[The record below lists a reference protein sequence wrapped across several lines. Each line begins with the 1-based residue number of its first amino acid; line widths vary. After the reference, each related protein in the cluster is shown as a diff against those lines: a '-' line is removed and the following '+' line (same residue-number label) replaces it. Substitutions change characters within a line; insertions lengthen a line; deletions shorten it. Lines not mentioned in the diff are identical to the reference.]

1 MTHEVLPVISGYRI
15 VLTYNLTYTAAGAV
29 QTAST
34 LSGATDSLRKLL
46 AFWRSAY
53 EAKDEYPEFLAYL
66 LRHKYTDAQLS
77 FRRLKG
83 RDQLAGRC
91 LTEAC
96 AQEGF
101 ALYLANLKRTVSG
114 GCEENDWSD
123 HHSIIDE
130 CDDEIILTKVVD
142 VSGAVAGQKV
152 RIEEDDIVQAEPF
165 ACTPDDED
173 YEGYTG
179 NEGVSVTHYYRY
191 SVCSDLQKPSLIS
204 LEDSKNSLAIVDI
217 SLQVFVIMPKVL
229 RPKFFFSHS
238 SAAQVD
244 PKMWIQRLMKECEDD
259 ESGERKEELSELCD
273 AVISKYRASSST
285 GPSYSSLYSSYYP
298 SAKLDSSEGLGMV
311 VQASFQLQRPELL
324 QSALAA
330 ATSLPQ
336 WVYPEIGK
344 GLRVVAFTPMIQG
357 K

>member
-46 AFWRSAY
+46 AFWRNAY
-53 EAKDEYPEFLAYL
+53 EAEDECPEFLAYL
-66 LRHKYTDAQLS
+66 LRHKYTDTQLS

-91 LTEAC
+91 LVEAC

-101 ALYLANLKRTVSG
+101 ALYLANLERTVSG
-114 GCEENDWSD
+114 GCEEHDWSD
-123 HHSIIDE
+123 HHSITDE
-130 CDDEIILTKVVD
+130 YEDEIELTKVVD
-142 VSGAVAGQKV
+142 VDGAVAGQKM
-152 RIEEDDIVQAEPF
+152 RIEEDDIVQADPF
-165 ACTPDDED
+165 ACSPDDEE

-191 SVCSDLQKPSLIS
+191 SVCNDFVSLN
-204 LEDSKNSLAIVDI
+204 DNKNSLAIADT

-229 RPKFFFSHS
+229 RPKFFFSRS
-238 SAAQVD
+238 SAAQAD
-244 PKMWIQRLMKECEDD
+244 PKTWIQRLMKECEDD

-273 AVISKYRASSST
+273 AVVCKYRASSST
-285 GPSYSSLYSSYYP
+285 GPSYSSLYSPYYP

-311 VQASFQLQRPELL
+311 IQASFQLQRPELL

-330 ATSLPQ
+330 AISLPQ

-344 GLRVVAFTPMIQG
+344 GLRVVAFTPMIQD